1 MIKGIW
7 NYTIKAEDVETTTQF
22 YLDHMDGELKKSG
35 VVLGSQY
42 RLIRIGQARII
53 IMDKAPY
60 EDQLGLNLPY
70 GFLHIVY
77 EVTEHEKHVEK
88 LRQSGAKFLFEPT
101 VLETDWDVRKFAF
114 FEYPEGVRTEI
125 MEILEEKEP
134 V

>member
-7 NYTIKAEDVETTTQF
+7 NYTIKAKDVEATTQF
-22 YLDHMDGELKKSG
+22 YLNHMDGELKKSG

-42 RLIRIGQARII
+42 RLIRIGQTRIVV
-53 IMDKAPY
+53 MDKAPY
-60 EDQLGLNLPY
+60 EDQLGLNLPF

-77 EVTEHEKHVEK
+77 EVTEHEKHVKK

-101 VLETDWDVRKFAF
+101 VLETDWDVRKIAF
-114 FEYPEGVRTEI
+114 FQYPEGLRTEI
-125 MEILEEKEP
+125 MEVLEEKEP